1 MRSISLIKT
10 PSPKAIWNL
19 EKSWPKVELSESVD
33 FRLSE
38 IQNLNFSNLGKLWTS
53 VIWNL

>member
-38 IQNLNFSNLGKLWTS
+38 IQNLNFSNLGKLWTY
-53 VIWNL
+53 VVWNL

>member
-1 MRSISLIKT
+1 LIKT
-10 PSPKAIWNL
+10 LSPKAIWNL

-38 IQNLNFSNLGKLWTS
+38 IQSLNFSNWSKFRAI
-53 VIWNL
+53 VVWNPRGFG